1 MELAC
6 AWMSHAL
13 QDSMK
18 DDTNHPGDLRA
29 PLPSRA
35 TRGIPK
41 RSKASSRGSVVVY
54 LPSHN
59 EPRIIQFES
68 KLEQRVLFLLLARKA
83 VWDIREQPEAF
94 RYVGREG
101 QRKYH
106 FFDFMVTLKCGRTI
120 AIAVKPKK
128 SVRKNHFLLDLA
140 DIRAAMTSD
149 YADDVDLI
157 TDHDFT
163 KAEALNAERFNA
175 FVRTHNENL
184 QQKLEALIHMVAF
197 PLSVGELQNRLGA
210 GAEGYRAIFLAIFD
224 GLLSADKT
232 REIDL
237 STVVEL
243 GEGHD

>member
-1 MELAC
+1 
-6 AWMSHAL
+6 
-13 QDSMK
+13 MK
-18 DDTNHPGDLRA
+18 DDTKHPKDLRP

-35 TRGIPK
+35 KRGIPK
-41 RSKASSRGSVVVY
+41 RSKASSRGSVVAY

-83 VWDIREQPEAF
+83 VWDIQEQPELF

-106 FFDFMVTLKCGRTI
+106 FFDFKVTLKCGRTI

-140 DIRAAMTSD
+140 DIRASMNSD
-149 YADDVDLI
+149 FADDVILI
-157 TDHDFT
+157 TDKDFT

-175 FVRTHNENL
+175 FVRNRNENL
-184 QQKLEALIHMVAF
+184 QQKLKALIHVVAF

-232 REIDL
+232 KEIDL
-237 STVVEL
+237 FTMVEL
-243 GEGHD
+243 EKRHD